1 MIKSSFDL
9 PFHTGLRSSAFRA
22 ALAAASAA
30 AAVFAADGAPGGG
43 HRYMLLSFIVKKQRC
58 FRPFKKNCERI

>member
-30 AAVFAADGAPGGG
+30 AAVLAADGAPGC
-43 HRYMLLSFIVKKQRC
+43 HRYMVNKERC
-58 FRPFKKNCERI
+58 FRPFKKICERI